1 MTRYMIELAF
11 LGTSASAPSVRRG
24 LSSAMVMHRD
34 RRFLIDCGEGTQR
47 QLLRSGLG
55 FKRLN
60 TILLTHGHLDH
71 ILGLGGLIS
80 TFARWEAIEQV
91 DIYGGHWALE
101 RVRALMEV
109 VFGTGEPTYRIEY
122 HPVSPGVFLE
132 SEDLTVTAFPVRH
145 RGPGCFG
152 YRFEERE
159 RRPFLVEKAE
169 ALGVPPGPERA
180 ALVRGQTIT
189 LPSGAVVRPEDVL
202 GPSRPGARLAF
213 VGDTGNA
220 SELFEAVRGV
230 TTLVIEATY
239 VEAERDLARRFG
251 HITAA
256 EAAALARDAEVGN
269 LILTH
274 ISRRHTDSEVLAEA
288 EAIFPRVA
296 IARDFDIFRVPAPD
310 ARPQDQEGEG

>member
-1 MTRYMIELAF
+1 MIELAF

-80 TFARWEAIEQV
+80 TFARWEAIEEVQ
-91 DIYGGHWALE
+91 IYGGHWALE
-101 RVRALMEV
+101 RVQALMDV
-109 VFGTGEPTYRIEY
+109 VFGTGEPALQIEY
-122 HPVSPGVFLE
+122 YTLTGGVFLE
-132 SEDLTVTAFPVRH
+132 AEDLIVSAFPVRH
-145 RGPGCFG
+145 RGPGCLG

-159 RRPFLVEKAE
+159 RRPFLVERAE

-180 ALVRGQTIT
+180 ALVRGETVT
-189 LPSGAVVRPEDVL
+189 LASGVVVHPEDVL
-202 GPSRPGARLAF
+202 GPARPGARLAF

-220 SELFEAVRGV
+220 ADLLPEVQGV
-230 TTLVIEATY
+230 NTLVIEATY
-239 VEAERDLARRFG
+239 TDSERDLARRFG

-256 EAAALARDAEVGN
+256 EAAALARDAGVGH

-274 ISRRHTDSEVLAEA
+274 ISRRHTDAAILSEA
-288 EAIFPRVA
+288 EAIFPSVTV
-296 IARDFDIFRVPAPD
+296 ARDFDTFRVPAPTD
-310 ARPQDQEGEG
+310 